1 MAKII
6 RNNQYDLYSKSAAC
20 QWRLQ
25 KLQDNIGDDKVKA
38 GYHLFVEAANAKP
51 GEDKPPIHYDW
62 DNKVSLK
69 ISLTDLG
76 VFLNGF
82 RLGFDP
88 AKNGGKEFE
97 LFHDPGKGSS
107 TSGEKTKS
115 MGIRKGQQYGYQV
128 YFRQTEKKAGQE
140 DKKTSIMVPV
150 RDSDM
155 MVLKLL
161 LERAVVMLA
170 GFNGEE

>member
-1 MAKII
+1 MAKVI

-20 QWRLQ
+20 QFRLQ
-25 KLQDNIGDDKVKA
+25 KLEDAIGEDKSKVA
-38 GYHLFVEAANAKP
+38 YHLFVEAANAKA

-88 AKNGGKEFE
+88 AKNGGKDFE
-97 LFHDPGKGSS
+97 LFHDPGKGGS
-107 TSGEKTKS
+107 TSGQKVKT
-115 MGIRKGQQYGYQV
+115 MGMRKGQQYGYQV
-128 YFRQTEKKAGQE
+128 YFRQTEKVSGQE
-140 DKKTSIMVPV
+140 DKKVSIMVPV

-161 LERAVVMLA
+161 LERSVVMLA
-170 GFNGEE
+170 GFHGEE